1 MRSNLY
7 VISFMS
13 AITVVLGL
21 LLSVAATS
29 LAERQEMNVQI
40 DMKKN
45 ILSSLNI
52 PEDASAKLTGDEIQT
67 LFEERIEELS
77 IDEKGNIVTDGAYSV
92 FKKKSAE
99 GAGGYAIPV
108 SGKGLWS
115 TVYGYLAIEPDGETV
130 KGITFYKHGETP
142 GLGGEIDKEWFTSS
156 FVGKKIVD
164 VTGNPVALEII
175 KGIVLPTD
183 SEAFHR
189 VDGIS
194 GATLTCK
201 GVNQFLAKD
210 LAIYE
215 PFFKNIR
222 YEGGK

>member
-13 AITVVLGL
+13 SITIVLGL
-21 LLSVAATS
+21 LLSIAATS
-29 LAERQEMNVQI
+29 LADRQEMNVQI

-52 PEDASAKLTGDEIQT
+52 PEDPSVTLYGDEIQT
-67 LFEERIEELS
+67 VFEERI
-77 IDEKGNIVTDGAYSV
+77 DEVTVDDEGNVVDNGSFPIFV
-92 FKKKSAE
+92 KKSPD
-99 GAGGYAIPV
+99 GVGGYAVPI

-115 TVYGYLAIEPDGETV
+115 TVYGYLAIEPDGKTV

-142 GLGGEIDKEWFTSS
+142 GLGGEIDKEWFTSNYR
-156 FVGKKIVD
+156 GKKIVD
-164 VTGNPVALEII
+164 DEDNLVPLEIV
-175 KGIVLPTD
+175 KGQVSPND
-183 SEAFHR
+183 PKAYHR

-201 GVNQFLAKD
+201 GLNQFIAED
-210 LAIYE
+210 VSVYD
-215 PFFKNIR
+215 PFFKKIR
-222 YEGGK
+222 QGVNE

>member
-13 AITVVLGL
+13 SITIVLGL
-21 LLSVAATS
+21 LLSIAATS
-29 LAERQEMNVQI
+29 LADRQEMNVQI

-52 PEDASAKLTGDEIQT
+52 PEDSSMQLTGEEIQS
-67 LFEERIEELS
+67 LFSERIEK
-77 IDEKGNIVTDGAYSV
+77 ITINEKGEIITDGPFSV
-92 FKKKSAE
+92 FVKKSPE
-99 GAGGYAIPV
+99 GVGGYAIPI

-142 GLGGEIDKEWFTSS
+142 GLGGEIDKDWFTSNYT
-156 FVGKKIVD
+156 GKKIVNAEG
-164 VTGNPVALEII
+164 VPVPLEII
-175 KGIVLPTD
+175 KGAVLPTD
-183 SEAFHR
+183 PEGYHR

-194 GATLTCK
+194 GATLTCN
-201 GVNQFLAKD
+201 GLNQFIAKD
-210 LAIYE
+210 LAVYD
-215 PFFKNIR
+215 PFFSKIR
-222 YEGGK
+222 QGVSE

>member
-13 AITVVLGL
+13 SITIVLGL

-29 LAERQEMNVQI
+29 LADRQEMNVQI

-52 PEDASAKLTGDEIQT
+52 PEDSSMKLSGEEIQT
-67 LFEERIEELS
+67 IFKERIEEFKVNNQG
-77 IDEKGNIVTDGAYSV
+77 DVVADGTHSV
-92 FKKKSAE
+92 FVKKLPD
-99 GAGGYAIPV
+99 GVGGYAIPI

-115 TVYGYLAIEPDGETV
+115 TVYGYLAIEPDGMTV
-130 KGITFYKHGETP
+130 MGITFYKHGETP
-142 GLGGEIDKEWFTSS
+142 GLGGEIDKEWFTSNYR
-156 FVGKKIVD
+156 GKKIVD
-164 VTGNPVALEII
+164 ELDNLVPLEIV
-175 KGIVLPTD
+175 KGQVSPND
-183 SEAFHR
+183 PNAFHR

-201 GVNQFLAKD
+201 GLNQFIAED
-210 LAIYE
+210 VAIYD
-215 PFFKNIR
+215 PFFKKIR
-222 YEGGK
+222 QGVNE